1 MNGILCVA
9 CVIFDIQVVVPN
21 MACRVIDRA
30 LQAHGGMGVCQDT
43 FLAEAYAHMRTLRIA
58 DGPDEVHVR
67 SVAKYELR
75 QIENVVSRL

>member
-1 MNGILCVA
+1 
-9 CVIFDIQVVVPN
+9 

-30 LQAHGGMGVCQDT
+30 IQAHGGMGVCQDT

-67 SVAKYELR
+67 SVAKYEYR
-75 QIENVVSRL
+75 RTEGGGITITSRL